1 MYNAPTRQQLI
12 EWKSSGDDEADRLI
26 EYTLTGRDLPEIVM
40 LMRQL
45 RDNNDPVPVALPAE
59 IRSYLQNSAKLP
71 AWADA
76 EKIRAGQAL
85 FSQYGPQILMVLGFK
100 ALPQCYACGDGA
112 EVLYQTGRLD
122 GKDGDYA
129 RLARRLMETSQFVI
143 DTMAPDAFTPEGRG
157 LIVAAKIRLIHAAIR
172 FYLKARKI
180 AVNGTAI
187 SQTYLAGTLM
197 AFSALTL
204 QGLSQMEMTPSPAE
218 TDGYIHC
225 WRIVGHVVGLRAELL
240 PENYEQATALGTQIF
255 DMELKSS
262 DAGKELTKALLLFYG
277 DMIPGKSFD
286 IVAADLMRFFLG
298 TRIAN
303 VLAVQDSA
311 SGDFVT
317 LLFRFFGKL
326 LNFAESHS
334 GKFRSLFEKYTP
346 LYMQAMLNYMNPAKQ
361 VYFDIPPSLKENWK
375 IGS

>member
-143 DTMAPDAFTPEGRG
+143 DTMAPDAFTPGGAGSSSQPRFVLSTRQFGFISRQE
-157 LIVAAKIRLIHAAIR
+157 RL
-172 FYLKARKI
+172 L
-180 AVNGTAI
+180 
-187 SQTYLAGTLM
+187 
-197 AFSALTL
+197 
-204 QGLSQMEMTPSPAE
+204 
-218 TDGYIHC
+218 
-225 WRIVGHVVGLRAELL
+225 
-240 PENYEQATALGTQIF
+240 
-255 DMELKSS
+255 
-262 DAGKELTKALLLFYG
+262 
-277 DMIPGKSFD
+277 
-286 IVAADLMRFFLG
+286 
-298 TRIAN
+298 
-303 VLAVQDSA
+303 
-311 SGDFVT
+311 
-317 LLFRFFGKL
+317 
-326 LNFAESHS
+326 
-334 GKFRSLFEKYTP
+334 
-346 LYMQAMLNYMNPAKQ
+346 
-361 VYFDIPPSLKENWK
+361 
-375 IGS
+375 